1 MLPLLLYAI
10 ASASRPDSTT
20 RLAPEHIKRFANR
33 PPPYRKPIIHQKVR
47 KWRGIFEH
55 KDTPL
60 HKS

>member
-1 MLPLLLYAI
+1 MLHIILYAI
-10 ASASRPDSTT
+10 ASASRPDSTIPLT
-20 RLAPEHIKRFANR
+20 KKYTKCLKPE
-33 PPPYRKPIIHQKVR
+33 PPPYHKPVIRKNVR